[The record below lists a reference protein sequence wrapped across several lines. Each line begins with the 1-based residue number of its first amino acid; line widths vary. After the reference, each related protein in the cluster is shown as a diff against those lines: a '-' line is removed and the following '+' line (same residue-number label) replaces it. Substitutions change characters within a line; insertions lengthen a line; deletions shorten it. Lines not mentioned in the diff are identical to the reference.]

1 MPEIPGALTPQLNLD
16 NLVDANPID
25 GIVEL
30 VNQDAA
36 RNLMV
41 LVNSSNA
48 LSA

>member
-25 GIVEL
+25 GIIEL